1 MTLYICATVKYLWQ
15 VRSLCV
21 PIVCVTLFSMFYNL
35 GSDVLQTEYTVSW
48 LDLKVTQV
56 GLKVNF
62 EYDLYSVLINY
73 SAFEQMVRGAKLQ

>member
-1 MTLYICATVKYLWQ
+1 
-15 VRSLCV
+15 
-21 PIVCVTLFSMFYNL
+21 MFYNF